1 MKRNLLKVIGIS
13 FLIFVV
19 LSWIIPVGTYSSGEL
34 TTDGTDPVGLY
45 ALFSTPVSTIL
56 TFVLYA
62 VVFAAIGGLYGVVD
76 KTGALKP
83 MLEKASKNKGK
94 GFLIF
99 SIIFFIV
106 LSSLTGLSMLLF
118 VLVPLFAS
126 IIFAKGYDKI
136 TALASTVGGILVGS
150 VCSTYGF
157 NITGYTKNLL
167 SVDMNNEIVAK
178 LVLLVLLT
186 AALIFF
192 VIKKADKSIKANA
205 LISKDSKKAFD
216 IEKEEIEEEIEE
228 EKKEAKSKTAKKA
241 QTKKTET
248 KKPAAKKTTTKK
260 PATKKPATK
269 KTTTKKGNTKNFA
282 IAKNVKKV
290 KAEKK
295 TSIIPFMV
303 ITIIL
308 LLIAAVGMY
317 NWYYAF
323 GIETFNDMY
332 DAIMGVEIGD
342 YPILENIFGGVSQ
355 LGYWGNTDLVVILVV
370 ISALLAFVYKLSL
383 NEYVEGFIKGMK
395 EMMPTAI
402 YAALASVILYV
413 LYSASYYGSGT
424 IVNTIFAKIM
434 GEDFNVILTAISSL
448 IGSFFYNDLYYL
460 LSGLN
465 SFVSSYSAGDLK
477 IAALLIQSVYGIGMM
492 LFPTSVVLI
501 AGLSYFDVKWSEW
514 IKYIWK
520 FLLGLFILVVV
531 VCLLLTII

>member
-13 FLIFVV
+13 FLIFVI
-19 LSWIIPVGTYSSGEL
+19 LSWIIPVGTYSSGKL
-34 TTDGTDPVGLY
+34 STDGTDPIGLY
-45 ALFSTPVSTIL
+45 DLFSTPVSTIL
-56 TFVLYA
+56 TFALYA
-62 VVFAAIGGLYGVVD
+62 VVFAAIGGLYGVID

-99 SIIFFIV
+99 SIIFFVV

-136 TALASTVGGILVGS
+136 TALASTVGGILAGS

-167 SVDMNNEIVAK
+167 SVDMSNEVVAK
-178 LVLLVLLT
+178 LILLVLLT

-192 VIKKADKSIKANA
+192 VIKKADKLAKTNA
-205 LISKDSKKAFD
+205 LINEDSNEAFD
-216 IEKEEIEEEIEE
+216 IEEEEIKEE
-228 EKKEAKSKTAKKA
+228 
-241 QTKKTET
+241 TKKTSKKTTVAKKVESKKADT
-248 KKPAAKKTTTKK
+248 KNADAKKTSAKKTTT
-260 PATKKPATK
+260 TKNKTK

-282 IAKNVKKV
+282 ITKNVKKV
-290 KAEKK
+290 KAEK
-295 TSIIPFMV
+295 TVSSIPFMV
-303 ITIIL
+303 ITIIM

-323 GIETFNDMY
+323 GVEFFND
-332 DAIMGVEIGD
+332 IHETVMGIKIGD
-342 YPILENIFGGVSQ
+342 YPIVENIFSSITQ
-355 LGYWGNTDLVVILVV
+355 LGYWGNTELVVIIII
-370 ISALLAFVYKLSL
+370 ISAFLAFVYRLSL
-383 NEYVEGFIKGMK
+383 NEYVESFIKGVK

-413 LYSASYYGSGT
+413 LYTASYSGSGT
-424 IVNTIFAKIM
+424 ITNTIFAKIL
-434 GEDFNVILTAISSL
+434 GDDFNVVLTAISTL

-460 LSGLN
+460 LSGL
-465 SFVSSYSAGDLK
+465 SAFVSSYSAGDLK
-477 IAALLIQSVYGIGMM
+477 VAALLIQSVYGIGMM
-492 LFPTSVVLI
+492 IFPTSIVLI
-501 AGLSYFDVKWSEW
+501 AGLSYFDVKWTEW

-520 FLLGLFILVVV
+520 LLLGLFILVIAT
-531 VCLLLTII
+531 CLILTVL